1 MAAAV
6 QISCETAFEASTAL
20 CAAAGGFKGP
30 DKMNDF
36 N

>member
-1 MAAAV
+1 MATAV
-6 QISCETAFEASTAL
+6 QISYETAFEASTSL